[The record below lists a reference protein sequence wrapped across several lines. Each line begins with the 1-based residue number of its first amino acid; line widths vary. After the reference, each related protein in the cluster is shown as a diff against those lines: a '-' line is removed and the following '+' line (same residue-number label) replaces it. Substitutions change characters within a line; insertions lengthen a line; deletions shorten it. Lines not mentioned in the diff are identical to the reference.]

1 MINFGGIE
9 VIEQQGLTK
18 MPQEAA
24 SAWSAFDGTMTGAA
38 YKPIAYVGKQ
48 VVKGVNHVFLA
59 EQTLIT
65 ANPERHIVA
74 VKINEF
80 EGNHNILAI
89 ERIF

>member
-18 MPQEAA
+18 MPQRAA
-24 SAWSAFDGTMTGAA
+24 SAWSAFDGTMTGAG

-48 VVKGVNHVFLA
+48 VVKGVNHIFLA